1 MATQK
6 LRQNL
11 RFSHMGRARYKRQS
25 ALQYQWGTSDFN
37 VKASDFFTQK
47 QDGEESASS
56 STTGEISAVR
66 SSMDG
71 SRSNGS
77 GGFNIENSP
86 LFYSWEKGRYKSSS
100 GAVPTNI
107 TLPAGQDNN
116 ATANSKGN
124 ATNTSLSKFT
134 GLHLQALTTDTCGR
148 TRGAKSPGYTT
159 AVVNKMG
166 ESAITMKTQADSAI
180 AYSGEGSK
188 NILPTEQE
196 AAAHNASN
204 IDAQQN
210 IDKDDIGYSV
220 YTTFHNN
227 QWVHAGLNTTCAGG
241 DRVLVI
247 AQSEGGT
254 MYDFANDPE
263 DAIYVRTEGNSSIS
277 GNTYHV
283 HQAPHKNTTGTDDWV
298 AIYSV
303 VVGSSG
309 GGQVVLVNPWHSST
323 QRYIYHVFVIKG
335 PNTHISVTS
344 GFTKYTQ
351 PQNTV
356 VDSFT
361 DASHIGANA
370 SLIGYQ
376 PQSFHISVS
385 TSPFANNGFNVSH
398 PSLSTGDGYDTTFH
412 SGASTSQ
419 QGAFFTTICNY
430 TGRLESSVGK
440 FGNNYN
446 WAGYSPA
453 LGRLGPRQ
461 DYRQVTIAG
470 YRY

>member
-1 MATQK
+1 
-6 LRQNL
+6 
-11 RFSHMGRARYKRQS
+11 MGRARYERTA
-25 ALQYQWGTSDFN
+25 ALSYIWGSSEFN
-37 VKASDFFTQK
+37 IKASDFFTQK
-47 QDGEESASS
+47 QDGEESAASN
-56 STTGEISAVR
+56 TTGEISSVR
-66 SSMDG
+66 SLFTG

-77 GGFNIENSP
+77 GGFNTENSP
-86 LFYSWEKGRYKSSS
+86 LFFSWEKGRYKSSS
-100 GAVPTNI
+100 TAVPTNV

-148 TRGAKSPGYTT
+148 TRGAKSPGYTSGV
-159 AVVNKMG
+159 ADKMG
-166 ESAITMKTQADSAI
+166 NSGTTMRTQSASTGAPT
-180 AYSGEGSK
+180 YSTGSK
-188 NILPTEQE
+188 NILPVEGVNQQ
-196 AAAHNASN
+196 
-204 IDAQQN
+204 QQN
-210 IDKDDIGYSV
+210 LLQKSDMGYSV
-220 YTTFHNN
+220 YTTYHNN
-227 QWVHAGLNTTCAGG
+227 QWVHLGLNTTAAAG
-241 DRVLVI
+241 DRVIVI

-254 MYDFANDPE
+254 MYDFANDSN
-263 DAIYVRTEGNSSIS
+263 DAIYVRTEGNSAIS

-323 QRYIYHVFVIKG
+323 QRYIWHVFVVKG
-335 PNTHISVTS
+335 PNTHISATS

-351 PQNTV
+351 PQNSV
-356 VDSFT
+356 VDTFT
-361 DASHIGANA
+361 DASNVGTVA
-370 SLIGYQ
+370 SLIGSQ
-376 PQSFHISVS
+376 PQSFHISVN

-412 SGASTSQ
+412 SGYSTSQ

-430 TGRLESSVGK
+430 TGRLEASVGK

-461 DYRQVTIAG
+461 DYRQVTIVG

>member
-6 LRQNL
+6 LRSNL
-11 RFSHMGRARYKRQS
+11 RFSHMGRARYKRTS
-25 ALQYQWGTSDFN
+25 GIGIPTWGTNEFN
-37 VKASDFFTQK
+37 VKASDFFTQR
-47 QDGEESASS
+47 QDGEMNSVSN
-56 STTGEISAVR
+56 TTGEISAVR
-66 SSMDG
+66 SQFIG

-77 GGFNIENSP
+77 GGFNTENDP

-100 GAVPTNI
+100 TAVPTNI

-124 ATNTSLSKFT
+124 AINCQMGQFT
-134 GLHLQALTTDTCGR
+134 GVHIQALTTDTCGR
-148 TRGAKSPGYTT
+148 TRGPKSPGYL
-159 AVVNKMG
+159 ASVSDKMG
-166 ESAITMKTQADSAI
+166 NSGTTMRTQSDSTLSAYGLGTKNLLPL
-180 AYSGEGSK
+180 EGAGQ
-188 NILPTEQE
+188 N
-196 AAAHNASN
+196 
-204 IDAQQN
+204 QQN
-210 IDKDDIGYSV
+210 LMQKSDIGYSV

-227 QWVHAGLNTTCAGG
+227 QWTHLGLNTTCAGG

-263 DAIYVRTEGNSSIS
+263 DAIYVRTEGNSAIS

-283 HQAPHKNTTGTDDWV
+283 HQAPHKNSTGTDDWV

-309 GGQVVLVNPWHSST
+309 GGQVVLVNPWHSAT
-323 QRYIYHVFVIKG
+323 VRYIYHVFVIKG
-335 PNTHISVTS
+335 PNTFINATS

-351 PQNTV
+351 PQNTP

-361 DASHIGANA
+361 SASTTGTY
-370 SLIGYQ
+370 STLVGFQ

-398 PSLSTGDGYDTTFH
+398 PTLSTSDGYDTTFH
-412 SGASTSQ
+412 SGNSTSQ

-430 TGRLESSVGK
+430 TGRLEASVGK

-446 WAGYSPA
+446 WAGYSPTF
-453 LGRLGPRQ
+453 GRLGPRQ
-461 DYRQVTIAG
+461 DYRQVTIVG
-470 YRY
+470 TRW